1 MSFSEYDV
9 IRRTRKGNFLK
20 QIDQLIDWNP
30 IEEAIAVYYAPV
42 SDAAGRPAYSGLL
55 LFKILLVGIW
65 NGGLSDE
72 SAEDMANSN
81 LHVMRFLG
89 LSLEDDVP
97 DHSVLSRFR
106 TRLTAAHAW
115 DKLLARVNEQIQM
128 HDIMVRKD
136 WHVDTSITQ
145 NQRKP
150 KIKHSIVELERPSG
164 RDMVATALLRQIINL
179 VPYFIFAKDAEGTF
193 VLANECVAR
202 AYGTTV
208 TQLEGKKD
216 VDFAKSAEEV
226 ENFRRDDAEVMR
238 TGMPKTIEEK
248 MTDAENN
255 VHLLAITKIPF
266 AFPDPS
272 SPCVLSLCI
281 DITERRRAEQRI
293 EFLAHHDPLTG
304 LANRIKLGTTLDC
317 LIGAGR
323 PFALLLI
330 DLDHFKTINDS
341 LGHAIGDAYL
351 IGIARRIES
360 AVGKEDTVCRTGG
373 DEFVVVLPDADA
385 VRAQTFTDQLLDSIR
400 EPVESVDLT
409 LTGSCSIG
417 IALYPEHGASA
428 DMLMRYADCALYVVR
443 DAGRNTSTFFTDQI
457 ERVAKRKLELYHGL
471 KSDEMQQV
479 DQPIVSVA
487 SDRMVDIE
495 ALITRHSI
503 VELERPPGPDMV
515 DAALLRQVID
525 LIPYF
530 IFAKDA
536 EGTYVLANE
545 CVARAYGTTVAQL
558 EGKKD
563 ADFEKSAVETANF
576 RRDDSEVMRTG
587 MPKTIEEKMTDAE
600 NNVHLLATTKIPFAF
615 PDPSSPCILGLC
627 IDITE
632 QRRAEQHIEFLAYHD
647 PLTGLANRIQLG
659 TTLDCLIGA
668 GRPFALLFID
678 LDHFKTINDSL
689 GHAIGDAYLIGIA
702 RRLESAVGKEDT
714 VYRTGGDEFVVVLPD
729 VDAARAQTFTD
740 QLLGSINEP
749 VESADL
755 TLTGSCSVGI
765 ALYPEHGDS
774 ADLLMRH
781 ADCALY
787 VAKDVG
793 RNTSMFFT
801 DQIES
806 VAKRK
811 LELYHGLKSAIQLD
825 EIWQVYQPIVSAASG
840 RIIGVEALMRWTS
853 GKLGPVSPAE
863 FIPLA
868 ESTGLI
874 ESLGNWTMIEACR
887 AQVQLAQQGL
897 DLYMAVNISA
907 RQLLSQ
913 DFEATLRRTCNAE
926 GGDLTRLVIEV
937 TEGIF
942 LTDLDHVIDILRS
955 LSRSGVS
962 VSVDDFG
969 TGYSSLSYLR
979 KLPIATLK
987 IDRAFVTNCTS
998 IFEDASIVRTILA
1011 MAQSL
1016 RLSVVAEGVENEDQA
1031 AFLRAEGCQSLQG
1044 YLYARP
1050 MALDDLQRS
1059 PLLVGDGARG
1069 GDLVK

>member
-1 MSFSEYDV
+1 
-9 IRRTRKGNFLK
+9 
-20 QIDQLIDWNP
+20 
-30 IEEAIAVYYAPV
+30 
-42 SDAAGRPAYSGLL
+42 
-55 LFKILLVGIW
+55 
-65 NGGLSDE
+65 
-72 SAEDMANSN
+72 
-81 LHVMRFLG
+81 
-89 LSLEDDVP
+89 
-97 DHSVLSRFR
+97 
-106 TRLTAAHAW
+106 
-115 DKLLARVNEQIQM
+115 
-128 HDIMVRKD
+128 
-136 WHVDTSITQ
+136 
-145 NQRKP
+145 
-150 KIKHSIVELERPSG
+150 
-164 RDMVATALLRQIINL
+164 
-179 VPYFIFAKDAEGTF
+179 
-193 VLANECVAR
+193 
-202 AYGTTV
+202 
-208 TQLEGKKD
+208 
-216 VDFAKSAEEV
+216 
-226 ENFRRDDAEVMR
+226 
-238 TGMPKTIEEK
+238 
-248 MTDAENN
+248 
-255 VHLLAITKIPF
+255 
-266 AFPDPS
+266 
-272 SPCVLSLCI
+272 
-281 DITERRRAEQRI
+281 
-293 EFLAHHDPLTG
+293 
-304 LANRIKLGTTLDC
+304 
-317 LIGAGR
+317 
-323 PFALLLI
+323 
-330 DLDHFKTINDS
+330 
-341 LGHAIGDAYL
+341 
-351 IGIARRIES
+351 
-360 AVGKEDTVCRTGG
+360 
-373 DEFVVVLPDADA
+373 
-385 VRAQTFTDQLLDSIR
+385 
-400 EPVESVDLT
+400 
-409 LTGSCSIG
+409 
-417 IALYPEHGASA
+417 
-428 DMLMRYADCALYVVR
+428 
-443 DAGRNTSTFFTDQI
+443 
-457 ERVAKRKLELYHGL
+457 
-471 KSDEMQQV
+471 
-479 DQPIVSVA
+479 
-487 SDRMVDIE
+487 
-495 ALITRHSI
+495 
-503 VELERPPGPDMV
+503 
-515 DAALLRQVID
+515 
-525 LIPYF
+525 
-530 IFAKDA
+530 
-536 EGTYVLANE
+536 
-545 CVARAYGTTVAQL
+545 
-558 EGKKD
+558 
-563 ADFEKSAVETANF
+563 
-576 RRDDSEVMRTG
+576 
-587 MPKTIEEKMTDAE
+587 
-600 NNVHLLATTKIPFAF
+600 
-615 PDPSSPCILGLC
+615 
-627 IDITE
+627 
-632 QRRAEQHIEFLAYHD
+632 
-647 PLTGLANRIQLG
+647 
-659 TTLDCLIGA
+659 
-668 GRPFALLFID
+668 
-678 LDHFKTINDSL
+678 
-689 GHAIGDAYLIGIA
+689 
-702 RRLESAVGKEDT
+702 
-714 VYRTGGDEFVVVLPD
+714 